1 MIIPPIQIGC
11 DLRYSVSAPTSFLF
25 NVAAARTAHQ
35 TISDETLQLT
45 PNLHYDFGTVG
56 IEATSVYRL
65 TVDPCDLQLQYRA
78 TVTLCPELYA
88 ASGIIETEYALLP
101 NDVLT
106 YLNPSRY
113 CESDRLTHFAL
124 RMFGNVKPGRSK
136 VMAICDWIYDNLDY
150 QAGSTDASSSACDV
164 LIQRVGVC
172 RDYAHL
178 AIALC
183 RALCIPAR
191 YVSGYALALQPP
203 DFHGFFEAYL
213 GSRWYLF
220 DATRMA
226 PVEGF
231 VRIGTGRDAA
241 HTSFATIIGAATLT
255 SITVWAEQATLNNQ
269 ISHQSATHTAVSTAE
284 NNEHSIAK

>member
-1 MIIPPIQIGC
+1 MTTIQVGC
-11 DLRYSVSAPTSFLF
+11 DLTYSVTKPTSFLF
-25 NVAAARTAHQ
+25 NVAAARTGHQ
-35 TISDETLQLT
+35 TICEETLHLT
-45 PNLHYDFGTVG
+45 PNIQYEASSLGT
-56 IEATSVYRL
+56 EAIQVYRL
-65 TVDPCDLQLQYRA
+65 TVEPCDLQVQYRA
-78 TVTLCPELYA
+78 TVNLSPEIYDT
-88 ASGIIETEYALLP
+88 SGIIETGYSQLP
-101 NDVLT
+101 NEVLP

-124 RMFGNVKPGRSK
+124 RMFGNVEPGFSR
-136 VMAICDWIYDNLDY
+136 VTAICDWINSNLDY
-150 QAGSTDASSSACDV
+150 QPGSSGESTSACDV

-191 YVSGYALALQPP
+191 YISGYAVALQPP

-241 HTSFATIIGAATLT
+241 DASFATIIGEATLT
-255 SITVWAEQATLNNQ
+255 YMAVWAQQTAFNQ
-269 ISHQSATHTAVSTAE
+269 IPNQPLPKAAVST
-284 NNEHSIAK
+284 NN

>member
-1 MIIPPIQIGC
+1 MAIIQVGC
-11 DLRYSVSAPTSFLF
+11 NLNYTVSQPTSFLF
-25 NVAAARTAHQ
+25 NIAVARTAQQ
-35 TISDETLQLT
+35 TIGEEALLLNPAVNFETFTIGQE
-45 PNLHYDFGTVG
+45 G
-56 IEATSVYRL
+56 IQVYRL
-65 TVDPCDLQLQYRA
+65 FVEAGELQLQYDA
-78 TVTLCPELYA
+78 QVELCPDRYDTA
-88 ASGIIETEYALLP
+88 GIAETNFWQLP
-101 NDVLT
+101 YEVLP

-113 CESDRLTHFAL
+113 CESDRLAHFAL
-124 RMFGNVKPGRSK
+124 RTFGAIPPGYSR
-136 VMAICDWIYDNLDY
+136 VNAICDWINANLDY
-150 QAGSTDASSSACDV
+150 QAGSSGESTSACDV

-191 YVSGYALALQPP
+191 YISGYAVGLQPP

-226 PVEGF
+226 PVAGF

-241 HTSFATIIGAATLT
+241 DAAFATIIGAATLT
-255 SITVWAEQATLNNQ
+255 TMTVWAQ
-269 ISHQSATHTAVSTAE
+269 
-284 NNEHSIAK
+284 

>member
-1 MIIPPIQIGC
+1 MTIIQVGC
-11 DLRYSVSAPTSFLF
+11 NLTYSVTKPTSFLF

-35 TISDETLQLT
+35 IISEETLLLN
-45 PNLHYDFGTVG
+45 PNIQY
-56 IEATSVYRL
+56 EASSLGAEAIQVYRL
-65 TVDPCDLQLQYRA
+65 TVEPCDLQRQYRA
-78 TVTLCPELYA
+78 NVELCPEIYDT
-88 ASGIIETEYALLP
+88 SGIIETGYSQLP
-101 NDVLT
+101 NEVLT

-113 CESDRLTHFAL
+113 CESDRLAHFAL
-124 RMFGNVKPGRSK
+124 QIFGNVEPGFSR
-136 VMAICDWIYDNLDY
+136 VTAICDWINSNIDY
-150 QAGSTDASSSACDV
+150 QSGSSGESTSACDV

-183 RALCIPAR
+183 RAICIPAR

-213 GSRWYLF
+213 GMRWYLF

-231 VRIGTGRDAA
+231 IRIGTGRDAA
-241 HTSFATIIGAATLT
+241 DASFATIIGEATLT
-255 SITVWAEQATLNNQ
+255 NMAVWAQLTVSNPTPL
-269 ISHQSATHTAVSTAE
+269 QSAPMSAVSTT
-284 NNEHSIAK
+284 N

>member
-1 MIIPPIQIGC
+1 
-11 DLRYSVSAPTSFLF
+11 
-25 NVAAARTAHQ
+25 
-35 TISDETLQLT
+35 
-45 PNLHYDFGTVG
+45 
-56 IEATSVYRL
+56 
-65 TVDPCDLQLQYRA
+65 
-78 TVTLCPELYA
+78 
-88 ASGIIETEYALLP
+88 
-101 NDVLT
+101 
-106 YLNPSRY
+106 
-113 CESDRLTHFAL
+113 
-124 RMFGNVKPGRSK
+124 MFGNIEPGFSR
-136 VMAICDWIYDNLDY
+136 VTAICDWINNNLDY
-150 QAGSTDASSSACDV
+150 QAGSSGESTSACDV

-191 YVSGYALALQPP
+191 YISGYAVALQPP

-241 HTSFATIIGAATLT
+241 DASFATIIGEATLT
-255 SITVWAEQATLNNQ
+255 SMAVWAEQTAPNQ
-269 ISHQSATHTAVSTAE
+269 ITNQPVLQTAVSTT
-284 NNEHSIAK
+284 N

>member
-1 MIIPPIQIGC
+1 MTLIQVGC
-11 DLRYSVSAPTSFLF
+11 DLTYSVTNPTSFLF
-25 NVAAARTAHQ
+25 NVAAARTGHQ
-35 TISDETLQLT
+35 TIIGETLQLN
-45 PNLHYDFGTVG
+45 PNIWYETSNLGTED
-56 IEATSVYRL
+56 IHVYRL
-65 TVDPCDLQLQYRA
+65 TVEPCDLQLQYRA
-78 TVTLCPELYA
+78 KVELRPEFYDT
-88 ASGIIETEYALLP
+88 SGIIETGYSQLP
-101 NDVLT
+101 NEVLP

-113 CESDRLTHFAL
+113 CESDRLTRFAL
-124 RMFGNVKPGRSK
+124 RTFGGIDPGFSR
-136 VMAICDWIYDNLDY
+136 VTAICDWINSNLDY
-150 QAGSTDASSSACDV
+150 QLGTTGESTSACDV

-191 YVSGYALALQPP
+191 YISGYAVALQPP

-213 GSRWYLF
+213 GARWYLF

-241 HTSFATIIGAATLT
+241 DASFATIIGEATLT
-255 SITVWAEQATLNNQ
+255 YMAVWAEQTELNP
-269 ISHQSATHTAVSTAE
+269 ISDQFAPRSAVSTT
-284 NNEHSIAK
+284 I

>member
-1 MIIPPIQIGC
+1 MATIQVGC
-11 DLRYSVSAPTSFLF
+11 NLKYSVTNSTSFLF
-25 NVAAARTAHQ
+25 NVAAAATAHQ
-35 TISDETLQLT
+35 SISEETLQLN
-45 PNLHYDFGTVG
+45 PNIQY
-56 IEATSVYRL
+56 ETSSIGMEDIRVYRL
-65 TVDPCDLQLQYRA
+65 TVQPCDLQLQYSA
-78 TVTLCPELYA
+78 TVDLHPEINDTSQIVETGYSQLP
-88 ASGIIETEYALLP
+88 IEVLP
-101 NDVLT
+101 

-113 CESDRLTHFAL
+113 CESDRLAHFAL
-124 RMFGNVKPGRSK
+124 RQFGNVQPGFSRIN
-136 VMAICDWIYDNLDY
+136 AICDWINSNIDY
-150 QAGSTDASSSACDV
+150 QSGSTNANTGACDV

-191 YVSGYALALQPP
+191 YISGYAVALEPP

-226 PVEGF
+226 PPEGF

-241 HTSFATIIGAATLT
+241 DASFATIIGTATLT
-255 SITVWAEQATLNNQ
+255 SMSVWANQ
-269 ISHQSATHTAVSTAE
+269 SVPNQMPIQPQGAVSTT
-284 NNEHSIAK
+284 N

>member
-1 MIIPPIQIGC
+1 MTTIQVGC
-11 DLRYSVSAPTSFLF
+11 DLTYSVTNPTSFLF
-25 NVAAARTAHQ
+25 NVAAARTGHQ
-35 TISDETLQLT
+35 TITQEILQLNPIIQYEAST
-45 PNLHYDFGTVG
+45 LGT
-56 IEATSVYRL
+56 EAIQVYRL
-65 TVDPCDLQLQYRA
+65 TVEPCDLQLQYRA
-78 TVTLCPELYA
+78 TIDLRPEIYDT
-88 ASGIIETEYALLP
+88 SWIIETGYSLLP
-101 NDVLT
+101 NEVLP

-124 RMFGNVKPGRSK
+124 RMFGNVEPGFSR
-136 VMAICDWIYDNLDY
+136 VTAICDWINSNLDY
-150 QAGSTDASSSACDV
+150 QAGSTGESTSACDV

-191 YVSGYALALQPP
+191 YISGYAVALQPP

-213 GSRWYLF
+213 GARWYLF

-241 HTSFATIIGAATLT
+241 DASFATIIGAATLT
-255 SITVWAEQATLNNQ
+255 YMTVWAEQTAPNQ
-269 ISHQSATHTAVSTAE
+269 IPSQPVLKSAVSST
-284 NNEHSIAK
+284 N

>member
-1 MIIPPIQIGC
+1 MTTIQVGC
-11 DLRYSVSAPTSFLF
+11 DLIYSVTNPTSFLF
-25 NVAAARTAHQ
+25 NVAVARAGHQ
-35 TISDETLQLT
+35 IINAGSLWLNPNIQYDASTL
-45 PNLHYDFGTVG
+45 GTED
-56 IEATSVYRL
+56 IQVYRL
-65 TVDPCDLQLQYRA
+65 TVEPCDLQLQYRA
-78 TVTLCPELYA
+78 TAELRPEIYDT
-88 ASGIIETEYALLP
+88 SGIIETGYSQLP
-101 NDVLT
+101 NEVLP

-124 RMFGNVKPGRSK
+124 RMFGNVEPGFSR
-136 VMAICDWIYDNLDY
+136 VTAICDWINNNLDY
-150 QAGSTDASSSACDV
+150 QSGSTGESTSACDV

-191 YVSGYALALQPP
+191 YISGYAVALQPP

-213 GSRWYLF
+213 GARWYLF

-241 HTSFATIIGAATLT
+241 DASFATIIGEATL
-255 SITVWAEQATLNNQ
+255 SYMAVWAEQTAPNQ
-269 ISHQSATHTAVSTAE
+269 IFNQSVLQSAVSTT
-284 NNEHSIAK
+284 N

>member
-1 MIIPPIQIGC
+1 MTTIQVGC
-11 DLRYSVSAPTSFLF
+11 DLTYSVTNPTSFLF
-25 NVAAARTAHQ
+25 NVAAARTEHQ
-35 TISDETLQLT
+35 TISGETLQLN
-45 PNLHYDFGTVG
+45 PPIKY
-56 IEATSVYRL
+56 ETSSIGMEDIQVYRFY
-65 TVDPCDLQLQYRA
+65 VEPCELQLQYHA
-78 TVTLCPELYA
+78 TVDIRPEIYDT
-88 ASGIIETEYALLP
+88 SGIIETGYSKLP
-101 NDVLT
+101 HEILP

-113 CESDRLTHFAL
+113 CESDRLTRFAI
-124 RMFGNVKPGRSK
+124 RKFGNAEPGFLR
-136 VMAICDWIYDNLDY
+136 VTAICDWINSNLDY
-150 QAGSTDASSSACDV
+150 EAGTTDATTSACDV
-164 LIQRVGVC
+164 FIQRAGVC

-191 YVSGYALALQPP
+191 YISGYAMALQPP

-241 HTSFATIIGAATLT
+241 DASFATIIGAATLT
-255 SITVWAEQATLNNQ
+255 SMAVRAEPTASDQIPNQPEPQA
-269 ISHQSATHTAVSTAE
+269 AVSTA
-284 NNEHSIAK
+284 N

>member
-1 MIIPPIQIGC
+1 MTTIQVGC
-11 DLRYSVSAPTSFLF
+11 DLTYSVTYPTSFLF

-35 TISDETLQLT
+35 TISDETLQLN
-45 PNLHYDFGTVG
+45 PNIQY
-56 IEATSVYRL
+56 EASSLGMEDIQVYRL
-65 TVDPCDLQLQYRA
+65 YAEPCELQLKYRA
-78 TVTLCPELYA
+78 NVDLRPEINDT
-88 ASGIIETEYALLP
+88 SGIVEAGYSQLP
-101 NDVLT
+101 NEVLP

-124 RMFGNVKPGRSK
+124 RLFGNAKPGFCR
-136 VMAICDWIYDNLDY
+136 VTAICDWINSNLDY
-150 QAGSTDASSSACDV
+150 QSGSSGPSTSACDV
-164 LIQRVGVC
+164 LIQRAGVC

-191 YVSGYALALQPP
+191 YVSGYAVALQPP

-226 PVEGF
+226 PVEGL

-241 HTSFATIIGAATLT
+241 DASFATIIGSAMLT
-255 SITVWAEQATLNNQ
+255 NMAVWAEQMAPGQIPNQ
-269 ISHQSATHTAVSTAE
+269 PAPQAAVSTT
-284 NNEHSIAK
+284 N

>member
-1 MIIPPIQIGC
+1 MTIIKVGC
-11 DLRYSVSAPTSFLF
+11 DLTYSIKSSTSFLF
-25 NVAAARTAHQ
+25 NIAVARTNFQ
-35 TISDETLQLT
+35 TISEETLQLT
-45 PNLHYDFGTVG
+45 PTIKYEASNLG
-56 IEATSVYRL
+56 IEDIYIYRL
-65 TVDPCDLQLQYRA
+65 NVEPCQFQLQYRA
-78 TVTLCPELYA
+78 NVDLHPEIYD
-88 ASGIIETEYALLP
+88 ASGILELSYFQLP
-101 NDVLT
+101 NEVLP

-124 RMFGNVKPGRSK
+124 RMFGNLKPGYSRIIS
-136 VMAICDWIYDNLDY
+136 ICDWINANLDY
-150 QAGSTDASSSACDV
+150 QVGSTTESTSACDV

-191 YVSGYALALQPP
+191 YVSGYAVALEPP

-213 GSRWYLF
+213 GARWYLF

-226 PVEGF
+226 PIDGF

-241 HTSFATIIGAATLT
+241 DVSFATIIGEATL
-255 SITVWAEQATLNNQ
+255 SNIAVFAEQITTVQRSENLLPQ
-269 ISHQSATHTAVSTAE
+269 TAMSTI
-284 NNEHSIAK
+284 N

>member
-1 MIIPPIQIGC
+1 MSTINVGC
-11 DLRYSVSAPTSFLF
+11 DLTYSVTQPTSFLF
-25 NVAAARTAHQ
+25 NVAAARTQLQ
-35 TISDETLQLT
+35 TISEETFQIS
-45 PNLHYDFGTVG
+45 PNNQY
-56 IEATSVYRL
+56 EACNLGMEDIQVYRL
-65 TVDPCDLQLQYRA
+65 FVEPCELQLQYRA
-78 TVTLCPELYA
+78 TVELLPENYNT
-88 ASGIIETEYALLP
+88 SGIIETDYAQLP
-101 NDVLT
+101 HEVLP

-113 CESDRLTHFAL
+113 CESDRLSHFAM
-124 RMFGNVKPGRSK
+124 RTFGNAKPGFCR
-136 VMAICDWIYDNLDY
+136 VTEICDWINSHLDY
-150 QAGSTDASSSACDV
+150 QAGSSGESTSACDV

-191 YVSGYALALQPP
+191 YISGYAVALQPP

-241 HTSFATIIGAATLT
+241 DASFATIIGTATLAYMA
-255 SITVWAEQATLNNQ
+255 VWAEQ
-269 ISHQSATHTAVSTAE
+269 TAPDPDP
-284 NNEHSIAK
+284 NPPL

>member
-1 MIIPPIQIGC
+1 MTTIQIGC
-11 DLRYSVSAPTSFLF
+11 DLIFSVTKPTSFLF
-25 NVAAARTAHQ
+25 NVAAARTEYQ
-35 TISDETLQLT
+35 TISAETLQLN
-45 PNLHYDFGTVG
+45 PDIQF
-56 IEATSVYRL
+56 ETSTMGMGDIQVYRL
-65 TVDPCDLQLQYRA
+65 YVEPCDLQLQYRA
-78 TVTLCPELYA
+78 TVNLYPEFYDT
-88 ASGIIETEYALLP
+88 SGIHEAWYSQLP
-101 NDVLT
+101 NEVLP

-124 RMFGNVKPGRSK
+124 QLFGNTQPGFFRIT
-136 VMAICDWIYDNLDY
+136 AICDWINNNLDY
-150 QAGSTDASSSACDV
+150 QSGSTGESSTACDV

-172 RDYAHL
+172 RDYAHI

-191 YVSGYALALQPP
+191 YISGYAVAIQPP

-241 HTSFATIIGAATLT
+241 DAPFATIIGAATLT
-255 SITVWAEQATLNNQ
+255 YMTVQAEQKLPNQ
-269 ISHQSATHTAVSTAE
+269 ISNQPSPQGAVSTT
-284 NNEHSIAK
+284 N

>member
-1 MIIPPIQIGC
+1 MTTIQVGC
-11 DLRYSVSAPTSFLF
+11 ELTYSVTKPTSFLF
-25 NVAAARTAHQ
+25 NVAAARTTHQ
-35 TISDETLQLT
+35 TISEECVQLKPAIHYETGIL
-45 PNLHYDFGTVG
+45 GT
-56 IEATSVYRL
+56 EAIQVYRL
-65 TVDPCDLQLQYRA
+65 TVEPCDLHLQYRA
-78 TVTLCPELYA
+78 NVDLRPEIYA
-88 ASGIIETEYALLP
+88 TAGIVETGYSQLP
-101 NDVLT
+101 YEVLP

-113 CESDRLTHFAL
+113 CESDRLAHFAM
-124 RMFGNVKPGRSK
+124 RTFGNVLPGFSR
-136 VMAICDWIYDNLDY
+136 VTAICDWINTNLDY
-150 QAGSTDASSSACDV
+150 QLGSSDESTSACDV

-191 YVSGYALALQPP
+191 YISGYAVGLQPP

-213 GSRWYLF
+213 GYRWYLF

-241 HTSFATIIGAATLT
+241 DTPFATIIGEAELT
-255 SITVWAEQATLNNQ
+255 TMSVWAGQTTLGVEQPASQ
-269 ISHQSATHTAVSTAE
+269 AAVSTT
-284 NNEHSIAK
+284 

>member
-1 MIIPPIQIGC
+1 MTTIQVGC
-11 DLRYSVSAPTSFLF
+11 DLTYSVAKPTSFLF

-35 TISDETLQLT
+35 TISEETVQLS
-45 PNLHYDFGTVG
+45 PAIQYEAGSLGT
-56 IEATSVYRL
+56 EAIQVYRL
-65 TVDPCDLQLQYRA
+65 TVEPCDLYLQYRA
-78 TVTLCPELYA
+78 HVDLRPEIYDTE
-88 ASGIIETEYALLP
+88 GIVETGYSQLP
-101 NDVLT
+101 NEVLP

-113 CESDRLTHFAL
+113 CESDRLAHFAM
-124 RMFGNVKPGRSK
+124 RTFGNVPPGFSR
-136 VMAICDWIYDNLDY
+136 VTAICDWINSHLDY
-150 QAGSTDASSSACDV
+150 QSGSSGESTSACEV

-191 YVSGYALALQPP
+191 YISGYAVALQPP

-213 GSRWYLF
+213 GFRWYLF

-241 HTSFATIIGAATLT
+241 DAPFATLIGEATLT
-255 SITVWAEQATLNNQ
+255 TMAVWAEQTTLAPTDQ
-269 ISHQSATHTAVSTAE
+269 PASQTAVSTTD
-284 NNEHSIAK
+284 

>member
-1 MIIPPIQIGC
+1 MTRIQVGC
-11 DLRYSVSAPTSFLF
+11 SLSYTVTQPTSFLF
-25 NVAAARTAHQ
+25 NIAAARTLQQ
-35 TISDETLQLT
+35 TIGEETLQLNPAIHFET
-45 PNLHYDFGTVG
+45 FTLGTEG
-56 IEATSVYRL
+56 IQVYRL
-65 TVDPCDLQLQYRA
+65 VAEPCELQLQYHA
-78 TVTLCPELYA
+78 QVELYPDRYDDTA
-88 ASGIIETEYALLP
+88 GIIETDFQHLP
-101 NDVLT
+101 YEVLP

-113 CESDRLTHFAL
+113 CESDRLTHFATRL
-124 RMFGNVKPGRSK
+124 FGNIPHGYSRVTE
-136 VMAICDWIYDNLDY
+136 ICDWINANLDY
-150 QAGSTDASSSACDV
+150 QAGSSGESTSACDV

-191 YVSGYALALQPP
+191 YISGYALGLQPP

-231 VRIGTGRDAA
+231 VRIGIGRDAA
-241 HTSFATIIGAATLT
+241 DASFATIIGTAALT
-255 SITVWAEQATLNNQ
+255 TMSVWAQ
-269 ISHQSATHTAVSTAE
+269 
-284 NNEHSIAK
+284 